1 MAGGPTVPAKRALRV
16 EQVILFRIANQPF
29 AVSAA
34 AIQEIRSTDNLSG
47 DPVEISRTG
56 LKKVRHTI
64 QRGQRTVYV
73 VHGGTLFGLPQ
84 SRATL
89 VFLMRETRA
98 ALLVDGIERM
108 AAISRLFSL
117 PQAFCGEERAWYR
130 GLAVIDDSVM
140 PVVKPDGL
148 LSAGEIELL
157 DAALATTSDNAVPVE
172 GATTA

>member
-1 MAGGPTVPAKRALRV
+1 MASGTATPAKRALRV
-16 EQVILFRIANQPF
+16 EQVILFHIGSQPF

-34 AIQEIRSTDNLSG
+34 AIQEIRSTDNLAG
-47 DPVEISRTG
+47 GTVEISRTG

-64 QRGQRTVYV
+64 QLGQRTVYV
-73 VHGGTLFGLPQ
+73 VHGGTLFGLPA

-130 GLAVIDDSVM
+130 GLAVIDDGVV

-148 LSAGEIELL
+148 LSASEIELL
-157 DAALATTSDNAVPVE
+157 DATLATAGDTAVPVE

>member
-1 MAGGPTVPAKRALRV
+1 MAAGRATPAKRALRV
-16 EQVILFRIANQPF
+16 EQVILFRIASQPF

-34 AIQEIRSTDNLSG
+34 AVQEIRSTDNLAG
-47 DPVEISRTG
+47 DTTEISRAG
-56 LKKVRHTI
+56 VSKVRHTI

-73 VHGGTLFGLPQ
+73 VHGGTLFGLPPT
-84 SRATL
+84 RATL
-89 VFLMRETRA
+89 VFLMRGTRT

-108 AAISRLFSL
+108 ATISRLFSL

-130 GLAVIDDSVM
+130 GLAVIDDSVV

-148 LSAGEIELL
+148 LSAAEIELL
-157 DAALATTSDNAVPVE
+157 DASLATAQENAVPAE